1 MSENRSS
8 ALIVGADPYLIR
20 AALRNG
26 IEPVV
31 VHGPGLRDWGFIGI
45 PDGVETVFA
54 EDTSSVESVLLA
66 LHRAG
71 LADRDFHCVHT
82 GDEFA
87 LVTVAALGEVLG
99 APVAVDPDTA
109 VRFRDKWL
117 QKEALAAA
125 GIEVTRSRLIED
137 VHHLDPASV
146 EDFDKAVLKP
156 VAGAGTRNT
165 SVVEGRAGLIA
176 RCAELRRA
184 GMPQRTFVLEE
195 FVAGDEWIADGV
207 VFDGELRFLSVSTYG
222 EPCLST
228 VDFNRALQVEVFDP
242 VTDASAYDL
251 ARSVVEPAL
260 RALGLRRGTFHMEL
274 FHQPDTGRLVFGE
287 CAARTGGLLQ
297 PELVEA
303 KFGVDLALAG
313 LRCAAGTDP
322 RIEPSVR
329 PETIGST
336 YLNNRPGVL
345 VGYPTPAEVRAL
357 PGVEYLRLELPYGFR
372 MADAL
377 ASTTEAVGQ
386 VVLSGRTREEF
397 RERRDSLTAW
407 FDERLLVVPAHASY
421 PELRRWQKE
430 NWPESASSFGT
441 YSDD

>member
-1 MSENRSS
+1 MPENRPS
-8 ALIVGADPYLIR
+8 ALIIGADPYLIR
-20 AALRNG
+20 ACLRTG
-26 IEPVV
+26 IDPVV
-31 VHGPGLRDWGFIGI
+31 VYGPGLHDWGFIEI

-54 EDTSSVESVLLA
+54 EDTSSVESVLLG

-71 LADRDFHCVHT
+71 LADREFDRVHT
-82 GDEFA
+82 GDEYA
-87 LVTVAALGEVLG
+87 LVTVAALGKVLG

-117 QKEALAAA
+117 QKKVLAEAGVAVA
-125 GIEVTRSRLIED
+125 RSRLIED
-137 VHHLDPASV
+137 VHHLDPATV
-146 EDFDKAVLKP
+146 EEFDRAVLKP
-156 VAGAGTRNT
+156 IAGAGTKNT

-176 RCAELRRA
+176 KCAEYRRA

-228 VDFNRALQVEVFDP
+228 VDLNRPLQVEVFDP
-242 VTDASAYDL
+242 TADAAAYEL

-303 KFGVDLALAG
+303 KFGVDLAVAA

-322 RIEPSVR
+322 LVEPVVR
-329 PETIGST
+329 PDTVGST

-345 VGYPTPAEVRAL
+345 VGYPNPAEVRAL

-397 RERRDSLTAW
+397 RSRRDFLTRW
-407 FDERLLVVPAHASY
+407 FDERLRVVPAHAGY
-421 PELRRWQKE
+421 PALRRWQQE
-430 NWPESASSFGT
+430 NWPESVSSFGT
-441 YSDD
+441 FADD